1 MKGVK
6 LRRTDILEKEK
17 KKEGTQVTE
26 MDTKWKEK
34 LRQKWDIGR
43 VGASVLHECARQCDS
58 IKK

>member
-43 VGASVLHECARQCDS
+43 VGA
-58 IKK
+58 KYTPK